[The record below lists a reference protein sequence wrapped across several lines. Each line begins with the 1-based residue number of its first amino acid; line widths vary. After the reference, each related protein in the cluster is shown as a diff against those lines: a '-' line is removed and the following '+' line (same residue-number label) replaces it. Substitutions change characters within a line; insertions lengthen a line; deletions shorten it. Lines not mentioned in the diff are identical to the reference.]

1 MTGKNQLGRILMSVR
16 DEFREE
22 LSLFDGD
29 IIKINARNMD
39 PIPEWKSKVSILMSN
54 PKYHNAIK
62 SYVDTLGDFERDSA
76 LDLSFESIDN
86 MMEYNMGGGLPIQGF
101 YEMKQ

>member
-1 MTGKNQLGRILMSVR
+1 
-16 DEFREE
+16 
-22 LSLFDGD
+22 
-29 IIKINARNMD
+29 
-39 PIPEWKSKVSILMSN
+39 MSN

-62 SYVDTLGDFERDSA
+62 AYVDTLGDFERDSA